1 MNKLKFFSIFLLTA
15 AMVYVWGCGDDT
27 TTGGNNTGGTAP
39 TINMKVGNLY
49 TFNLDSLDTN
59 GSIRKTKVVTKHT
72 YLAQGTYFGESNAFQ
87 IESITKDS
95 TQSFNIS
102 TDTFYVRYD
111 GGKFYQY
118 GVLQLIS
125 PTIPASWDLVADFN
139 VAQGSQY
146 TIKDNVPITLG
157 TLTVTANIK
166 GKIAADTT
174 FHTTAWGNIA
184 VNCFRVEIT
193 ADLLLSGFPLGTV
206 YVDYYIGD
214 ADPTSNP
221 SGLVK
226 TKLRPVKLPNT
237 GTPIYSSPGVDQYLR
252 QAVIVP

>member
-1 MNKLKFFSIFLLTA
+1 MKNLKFFSAFLLIIA
-15 AMVYVWGCGDDT
+15 VAYLWGCGDDST
-27 TTGGNNTGGTAP
+27 TTPTGTGGTAP
-39 TINMKVGNLY
+39 TINMKVGNVY
-49 TFNLDSLDTN
+49 TFNVDSLDTS
-59 GSIRKTKVVTKHT
+59 GTVRKTRIVTKHT
-72 YLAQGTYFGESNAFQ
+72 YLAQGTYFSQPNAFQ
-87 IESITKDS
+87 IESVTKDS
-95 TQSFNIS
+95 ILPFNLS

-139 VAQGSQY
+139 VAQGTQY
-146 TIKDNVPITLG
+146 TIRDNVPITLG
-157 TLTVTANIK
+157 SLTLTANIK

-184 VNCFRVEIT
+184 VNCYRVEIT

-214 ADPTSNP
+214 ADPSSNP
-221 SGLVK
+221 SGLVR
-226 TKLRPVKLPNT
+226 TKLRPIKLPNT
-237 GTPIYSSPGVDQYLR
+237 GTPLYSSAGVDQYLR
-252 QAVIVP
+252 QAIIAP